1 MRRNDTVQWH
11 EPRVQLPGEDAAG
24 GAVPMEGPDKRLGVA
39 QMVFEVYTR
48 EWGLP
53 YNRPFVLVRCLK
65 TANRTATRPGV
76 RFTPYDDCE
85 KRFPGHHGGHV
96 FDAQGTKD
104 KLGVLWTWDDAARG
118 GVFKVLPAQT
128 VLQTVPMMPHFKTG
142 TVEYSMA
149 IGMHENPF
157 ALDSRARPPF
167 TECKCGHKG

>member
-1 MRRNDTVQWH
+1 M
-11 EPRVQLPGEDAAG
+11 
-24 GAVPMEGPDKRLGVA
+24 
-39 QMVFEVYTR
+39 
-48 EWGLP
+48 
-53 YNRPFVLVRCLK
+53 
-65 TANRTATRPGV
+65 
-76 RFTPYDDCE
+76 
-85 KRFPGHHGGHV
+85 

-157 ALDSRARPPF
+157 ALDSRARPRRSRTANVVTRAENCYISPF
-167 TECKCGHKG
+167 